1 MTHHIIKI
9 GKELGTN
16 FLVGKVKFDK
26 DEVKALKKCFDVLIN
41 KNKPENVPGKVEDTD
56 LVKFKRFTKNKD
68 ITKPDETVKI
78 DYNFCCDV
86 VNAINE
92 TILEAENKGLDGIEE
107 LKAKMKEYQ
116 KLKFQLKK

>member
-16 FLVGKVKFDK
+16 FLVGKVKFDE
-26 DEVKALKKCFDVLIN
+26 DEVNALKNVFNILIE
-41 KNKPENVPGKVEDTD
+41 KNKKDKIRGKVDDDDKEK
-56 LVKFKRFTKNKD
+56 LERFTKHANMCACDK
-68 ITKPDETVKI
+68 TVKI
-78 DYNFCCDV
+78 DYRFCCDA

-92 TILEAENKGLDGIEE
+92 AIVKAENEGLDGIEE

-116 KLKFQLKK
+116 KLKYQLKK